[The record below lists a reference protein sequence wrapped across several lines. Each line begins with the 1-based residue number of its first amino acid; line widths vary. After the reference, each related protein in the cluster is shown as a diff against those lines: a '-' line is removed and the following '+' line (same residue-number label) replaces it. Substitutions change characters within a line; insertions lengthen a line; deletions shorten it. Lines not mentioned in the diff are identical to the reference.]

1 MAIMLLII
9 LGIAVLVI
17 LGFFAVNRWSSPER
31 DQTKTAEMR
40 RNRQM
45 SGTQRESRGTGI
57 N

>member
-1 MAIMLLII
+1 MSILILIAIGVAILI
-9 LGIAVLVI
+9 V

-31 DQTKTAEMR
+31 DQVKSAELR